1 MSIKKNSAGK
11 KDDIPVFLKK
21 TFHLINT
28 CDPNIATWSDDGL
41 TFIVKDPDT
50 FASDII
56 PQFFKHN
63 NFSSFVRQ
71 LNFYGFK
78 KIKNDSIRVHVL
90 EDNDAAH
97 SWWRFK
103 HEKFLRGRPDL
114 LKEIKKASQ
123 INAADQE
130 EVNKLKDEVSY
141 LKNVV
146 EQMALQ
152 LQQITG
158 VEISAEEPSNKKRR
172 LEAPAPAPVMSA
184 SMPMPPLPNYDN
196 NVTLTDQDLL
206 VEDFPMDY
214 QPSNVTPLTNG
225 RQRMRSADIVESM
238 FDFVNENDDANLV
251 YNPPPL
257 NNDECIQPDA
267 VNSSGYNRSV
277 SNGEDSQQGQLD
289 PKLSAKLN
297 NAVAMLPKSLQESF
311 VERMVEQI
319 ASPEA
324 YQKHCNAVSV
334 LATAAAIEAQNQTM
348 ISNTQADTPQSD
360 GTHSADKLSM
370 NNQSEMTLPVAA
382 AALGAFLAKYGSADN
397 NPNPPAASYEPVKQ

>member
-1 MSIKKNSAGK
+1 MSARCFFMQYFSHI
-11 KDDIPVFLKK
+11 
-21 TFHLINT
+21 T
-28 CDPNIATWSDDGL
+28 CFFYIIIIFCYRSDDGL

-78 KIKNDSIRVHVL
+78 KIKNDSIRVL
-90 EDNDAAH
+90 EDDDAAH

-130 EVNKLKDEVSY
+130 EVNRLKDEVSY

-172 LEAPAPAPVMSA
+172 LEAPAQVMSA
-184 SMPMPPLPNYDN
+184 SMPMPLLPNYDN

-324 YQKHCNAVSV
+324 YQKHCDAVSV

-348 ISNTQADTPQSD
+348 ISNKQADTQSD
-360 GTHSADKLSM
+360 GTHIADKLSM

>member
-1 MSIKKNSAGK
+1 M
-11 KDDIPVFLKK
+11 FLLYIIII
-21 TFHLINT
+21 F
-28 CDPNIATWSDDGL
+28 CYRSDDGL

-78 KIKNDSIRVHVL
+78 KIKNDSIRVL
-90 EDNDAAH
+90 EDDDAAH

-103 HEKFLRGRPDL
+103 HEKFLRGRADL

-130 EVNKLKDEVSY
+130 EVNRLKDEVSY
-141 LKNVV
+141 LRNVV

-172 LEAPAPAPVMSA
+172 LEAPAQVMSA
-184 SMPMPPLPNYDN
+184 SMPMPLLPNYDN

-324 YQKHCNAVSV
+324 YQKHCDAVSV

-348 ISNTQADTPQSD
+348 ISNKQADTQSD
-360 GTHSADKLSM
+360 GTHIADKLSM

>member
-1 MSIKKNSAGK
+1 MHVVSLCNIFLTSHVSSI
-11 KDDIPVFLKK
+11 IIIIF
-21 TFHLINT
+21 
-28 CDPNIATWSDDGL
+28 CYRSDDGL

-78 KIKNDSIRVHVL
+78 KIKNDSIRVL
-90 EDNDAAH
+90 EDDDAAH

-130 EVNKLKDEVSY
+130 EVNRLKDEVSY

-172 LEAPAPAPVMSA
+172 LEAPAQVMSA
-184 SMPMPPLPNYDN
+184 SMPMPLLPNYDN

-324 YQKHCNAVSV
+324 YQKHCDAVSV

-348 ISNTQADTPQSD
+348 ISNKQADTQSD
-360 GTHSADKLSM
+360 GTHIADKLSM